1 MVQLYFSWGRLSPPM
16 SHDIDVVGG
25 ILPGGERREDWVPGF
40 LQAPAHRRCSTALAG
55 WTFEYTEGEECFR
68 VL

>member
-1 MVQLYFSWGRLSPPM
+1 M
-16 SHDIDVVGG
+16 SRDIDVVGG

-40 LQAPAHRRCSTALAG
+40 LQVPAHRRCSTALAG